1 MNDAF
6 TSGGAQVRG
15 GRTDTTFE
23 LASDLDYVR
32 GNHSWRTGLL
42 FEGGRYRSDDTSNY
56 LGTYTFASLADYD
69 AGKPSTFTQ
78 RIGDPDV
85 GY

>member
-42 FEGGRYRSDDTSNY
+42 LEGGRYRSDDTSNY
-56 LGTYTFASLADYD
+56 LGTYTFAEPGATTTR
-69 AGKPSTFTQ
+69 AGRRTSRSGSATPT
-78 RIGDPDV
+78 
-85 GY
+85 